1 RFWAAPKTLGTASPT
16 PPARWAGFFMD
27 LPAVAGTYGL
37 LWSSQM
43 PLVPRR
49 QFGQEAAHGEGEGV
63 TEQGLHLLE
72 KAVAQEEPGG
82 EEPPGQAL
90 AHGLRV
96 GHHLRGDGEGGRGL

>member
-1 RFWAAPKTLGTASPT
+1 
-16 PPARWAGFFMD
+16 
-27 LPAVAGTYGL
+27 
-37 LWSSQM
+37 M

-63 TEQGLHLLE
+63 AEQGLHLLE

-90 AHGLRV
+90 APPGLLHKEGAEV
-96 GHHLRGDGEGGRGL
+96 GGEVRPVVEVLGEEPQPEDVALFSQIAKEVSP

>member
-1 RFWAAPKTLGTASPT
+1 
-16 PPARWAGFFMD
+16 
-27 LPAVAGTYGL
+27 
-37 LWSSQM
+37 M

-63 TEQGLHLLE
+63 AEQGLHLLE

-96 GHHLRGDGEGGRGL
+96 GHHLRGDGEGAEDWVRVRGGWIRWKVTPSPAYSRFRHLARASRAPLVEA

>member
-1 RFWAAPKTLGTASPT
+1 
-16 PPARWAGFFMD
+16 
-27 LPAVAGTYGL
+27 
-37 LWSSQM
+37 M

-96 GHHLRGDGEGGRGL
+96 GHHLRGDGEGGRGLGPGEGRVDQVEGHPVPSVLQVQALSQGLQGPLVEA